1 MNNLGFKFSTDA
13 GKSLETLRKLGNG
26 FQKLNPQ
33 LGGAYKN
40 IHKLNMQFGNLTKDA
55 NRANRSLGALGK
67 TGRMLIGIFGAYGLG
82 NALRQSISSAMDMI
96 ETINLFSVSLGDVAV
111 ETNETLK
118 AIQEMTGLDITNIQ
132 NTVGTY
138 SLLARSM
145 GMSNKQAQLLSTTTY
160 RLGLDLASL
169 TNIPVQQVMQDLRSG
184 LVGQSETVYKY
195 GVDVTEA
202 SLKVEAMRQ
211 GIEKSVRNMSQ
222 GEKMALRYSVM
233 IRQTSLA
240 QGDFAR
246 TIEQPA
252 NQMRILTERVT
263 TLSRAFGTM
272 FIPMLG
278 RVLPYANAVVKVLT
292 NIINK
297 LATLF
302 GYAGE
307 DVWNTSG
314 SIGSATEGVEEN
326 LDGATSSAKKLKGQL
341 MGFDEIN
348 LWKEPES
355 GGGAG
360 GAGAIAGD
368 FGDWE
373 LPTYDSMFGDIKQK
387 SDELVEGIERGL
399 DRIVTALKPTTDA
412 FKNLWDNGISL
423 LVGASFDAVEG
434 FYNNFLVPVGSWV
447 LGVGLPSLF
456 NIINDF
462 ITKINWS
469 KISDGIKSIWDALAP
484 FAISVGEGLLWFFET
499 VLVPFG
505 LWLANDVLPIG
516 FDLIRKAIEKLSDS
530 SGSYKEVLKFLWED
544 VLIPFGQFLVGAFV
558 VAWDTVSNTISW
570 VKENIINPLISIL
583 RILWEDVL
591 VPIGGVLI
599 DSFGVA
605 FETAGTMISSVWE
618 NVLTPL
624 YEFFKDSFI
633 AILNLVKETL
643 EFWSPTIEGLSE
655 MFKGLWQNVLKP
667 LVTFF
672 KDVLVAD
679 FQKGMETIGI
689 AIDLLKDIFG
699 GLIMFV
705 TGALTLDWKKAM
717 YGLANIFIGIVN
729 AIVAGFESMINFI
742 IRGLNALIEFG
753 NSFGLSI
760 KSVNEVSFQKI
771 QKLIVEEPKMGG
783 MVNLSKGNIQAF
795 ASGGIPNYGQMF
807 IAREAGAELVGGF
820 GGRTGVMNNEQ
831 IVDAVADGVYRAVTS
846 AMQVTQAGSGSG
858 GRDVILQI
866 DGREIARGLL
876 PEMNTESQRLG
887 YRPILSY
894 NR

>member
-13 GKSLETLRKLGNG
+13 GKSIETIRKLGNG

-40 IHKLNMQFGNLTKDA
+40 IHKLNMQFGNLSKDA

-82 NALRQSISSAMDMI
+82 SALRQSISSAMDMI

-111 ETNETLK
+111 ETNNALK
-118 AIQEMTGLDITNIQ
+118 SMQEMTGLDVTNMQ
-132 NTVGTY
+132 NSVGTY
-138 SLLARSM
+138 ALLARSM
-145 GMSNKQAQLLSTTTY
+145 GMTIEQAQLLSTTTY

-202 SLKVEAMRQ
+202 SIKTEAMRQ

-252 NQMRILTERVT
+252 NQMRILTERMT
-263 TLSRAFGTM
+263 TLARSIGTM

-278 RVLPYANAVVKVLT
+278 RVLPYANAIVKVLT

-297 LATLF
+297 LAVLF
-302 GYAGE
+302 GYTGE

-314 SIGSATEGVEEN
+314 SIGSATEGVEDN
-326 LDGATSSAKKLKGQL
+326 LDGANDSAKKLKGQL

-348 LWKEPES
+348 LWNEPES
-355 GGGAG
+355 GSGAG

-387 SDELVEGIERGL
+387 SDELVEGIENGL
-399 DRIVTALKPTTDA
+399 ERIKIALKPTTDA

-423 LVGASFDAVEG
+423 LVGASFGAVES
-434 FYNNFLVPVGSWV
+434 FYNNFLVPVGSWL
-447 LGVGLPSLF
+447 LGEGLPSLF

-469 KISDGIKSIWDALAP
+469 KISDGIKSIWDSLAP
-484 FAISVGEGLLWFFET
+484 FAISVGEGLLWFLET
-499 VLVPFG
+499 VLVPLG
-505 LWLANDVLPIG
+505 LWLINDVLPVG
-516 FDLIRKAIEKLSDS
+516 FDLIRKAIDKLNDS
-530 SGSYKEVLKFLWED
+530 SGSYKEVLRFLWED
-544 VLIPFGQFLVGAFV
+544 VLIPVSKFLVGAFIL
-558 VAWDTVSNTISW
+558 AWNTAGDVIRW
-570 VKENIINPLISIL
+570 LNENVIKPIINIL
-583 RILWEDVL
+583 TILWENVL
-591 VPIGGVLI
+591 LPISSILI

-605 FETAGTMISSVWE
+605 FETAGSMISSVWE

-624 YEFFKDSFI
+624 YEFFKDTFI
-633 AILNLVKETL
+633 GILNLVKETL
-643 EFWSPTIEGLSE
+643 DFWSPTISGLSD

-672 KDVLVAD
+672 TDVLVAD
-679 FQKGMETIGI
+679 FRKGMETIGI
-689 AIDLLKDIFG
+689 MIDLLKDIFS

-760 KSVNEVSFQKI
+760 KTVSEVSFQKI
-771 QKLIVEEPKMGG
+771 QKLVVEEPKIGG
-783 MVNLSKGNIQAF
+783 MANLSMGNIQAF

-820 GGRTGVMNNEQ
+820 GSKTGVMNNEQ
-831 IVDAVADGVYRAVTS
+831 IVEAVSAGVYQAVAS
-846 AMQVTQAGSGSG
+846 AMQISNAGNSNDRPLVLNIDGKEFARMMLPTMDKETSRMG
-858 GRDVILQI
+858 FKPILQ
-866 DGREIARGLL
+866 R
-876 PEMNTESQRLG
+876 
-887 YRPILSY
+887 
-894 NR
+894 